1 MPKNMNI
8 ILKKL
13 LKEKGLEQLDV
24 YTYPNKDVIRVKR
37 LSDQKVFLVEI
48 HGGRK
53 NFKPEDILNIVISN
67 IKKK

>member
-1 MPKNMNI
+1 MPKSVNV

-24 YTYPNKDVIRVKR
+24 YTYPDRDIIRVKR
-37 LSDQKVFLVEI
+37 LSDQKIFLVEI
-48 HGGRK
+48 HGGRR
-53 NFKPEDILNIVISN
+53 NFKPEDILNIVVSN